1 MPINMGYKKDYGIDF
16 NAKYEALKCGRKQK
30 PSEHFRDRAKGAIA
44 GMCIAD
50 ALGSPIEFH
59 PKTGHEWIED
69 MQPCPHWRLGKGFY
83 TDDAAMGL
91 NIMQGFLDNPK
102 KYEVKNVAQAFAAW
116 LYNAQWSSSTFTFG
130 IGSNCGAGIQHFLKT
145 GSLKN
150 GGEDAQG
157 NGAIM
162 RFAPSWFV
170 AQKVAKTK
178 SARLKVMTD
187 INDIDHDS
195 SVCRKTIEQLRN
207 IFDAHMEGIRSD
219 EKTMATSWKDA
230 KEGGWCVATLDSA
243 IWAFNITNNFEDA
256 VVASVNLGGDADS
269 RGSVTGQI
277 AGSYYGY
284 KAIPKRWLADMNN
297 WEKTEAFIDKFL
309 DAVGF

>member
-1 MPINMGYKKDYGIDF
+1 MCYAGDYGVDF
-16 NAKYEALKCGRKQK
+16 NANYDMLTNGRKK
-30 PSEHFRDRAKGAIA
+30 KASADPRDRAKGAIA

-59 PKTGHEWIED
+59 PKTGHEWVTE
-69 MQPCPHWRLGKGFY
+69 MLVCPHWRLGKGFY

-91 NIMQGFLDNPK
+91 NIMQGFLDDPK
-102 KYEVKNVAQAFAAW
+102 NYKVENVAEAFAKW
-116 LYNAQWSSSTFTFG
+116 LYKAQWSSANFTFG
-130 IGSNCGAGIQHFLKT
+130 IGSNCGAGIRNFVEK
-145 GSLKN
+145 GCLKN

-170 AQKVAKTK
+170 AQKVAKTAK
-178 SARLKVMTD
+178 ARLNVMND

-195 SVCRKTIEQLRN
+195 SVCRKTIKVLDE
-207 IFDAHMEGIRSD
+207 IFKAHMNGFRSD
-219 EKTMATSWKDA
+219 IATTATSWKDA

-256 VVASVNLGGDADS
+256 VIASINLGGDADS

-277 AGSYYGY
+277 AGAYYGY
-284 KAIPKRWLADMNN
+284 KAIPKRWIADMNN
-297 WEKTEAFIDKFL
+297 WDKTEKFIDEFL
-309 DAVGF
+309 DAVGY